1 MDQKTVWQSQW
12 HLHILDNKMD
22 EPICPYCNKEMINV
36 IDSITKKLSPYSWS
50 CNCKGFPKDIILMKG

>member
-1 MDQKTVWQSQW
+1 
-12 HLHILDNKMD
+12 MD